1 MVKIYKKGGL
11 SVYQGR
17 DLRKENGKIKSPN
30 SKKRKANYGRYPT
43 LTKISKSNEEVRYI
57 FKTKGGNY
65 KVKLKSALYVN
76 VLIPETKEIKRVKI
90 LGVIKNP
97 NDKNLD
103 REKIITK
110 NAILNTEIG
119 KVLVTSRPGQD
130 GVINGILMKE

>member
-1 MVKIYKKGGL
+1 MVNIYKKGGL

-30 SKKRKANYGRYPT
+30 SKKRKANYGRYSI
-43 LTKISKSNEEVRYI
+43 LTKISKGNEEIRYI
-57 FKTKGGNY
+57 FRTKGGNY
-65 KVKLKSALYVN
+65 KVKLKGALYVN
-76 VLIPETKEIKRVKI
+76 VLNPETKEIKRVKI

-130 GVINGILMKE
+130 GIINGILIKE

>member
-1 MVKIYKKGGL
+1 MVNIYKKGGL

-30 SKKRKANYGRYPT
+30 SKKRKANYGRYPI
-43 LTKISKSNEEVRYI
+43 LTKISKGNEEVRYI
-57 FKTKGGNY
+57 FRTKGGNY

-130 GVINGILMKE
+130 GVVNGILIKE

>member
-1 MVKIYKKGGL
+1 MVNIYKKGGL
-11 SVYQGR
+11 SVYQGK

-30 SKKRKANYGRYPT
+30 SKKRKANYGRYPI
-43 LTKISKSNEEVRYI
+43 LTKISKGNEEIRYI
-57 FKTKGGNY
+57 FRTKGGNY

-76 VLIPETKEIKRVKI
+76 VLNPETKEIKRVKI
-90 LGVIKNP
+90 SGVIKNP

-130 GVINGILMKE
+130 GIINGILIKE

>member
-1 MVKIYKKGGL
+1 MVNIYKKGGL

-30 SKKRKANYGRYPT
+30 SKKRKANYGRYPI
-43 LTKISKSNEEVRYI
+43 LTKISKGNEEIRYI
-57 FKTKGGNY
+57 FRTKGGNY

-76 VLIPETKEIKRVKI
+76 VLNPETKEIKRVKI

-130 GVINGILMKE
+130 GIINGILIKE

>member
-1 MVKIYKKGGL
+1 MVNIYKKGGL

-30 SKKRKANYGRYPT
+30 SKKRKANYGRYPI
-43 LTKISKSNEEVRYI
+43 LTKISKGNEEIRYI
-57 FKTKGGNY
+57 YRTKGGNY

-76 VLIPETKEIKRVKI
+76 VLNPETKEIKRVKI

-130 GVINGILMKE
+130 GIINGILIKE

>member
-1 MVKIYKKGGL
+1 MVNIYKKGGL

-30 SKKRKANYGRYPT
+30 SKKRKANYGRYPI
-43 LTKISKSNEEVRYI
+43 LTKISKGNEEIRYI
-57 FKTKGGNY
+57 FRTKGGNY

-76 VLIPETKEIKRVKI
+76 VLNPETKEIKKVKI

-130 GVINGILMKE
+130 GIINGILIKE

>member
-1 MVKIYKKGGL
+1 MVNIYKKGGL

-30 SKKRKANYGRYPT
+30 SKKRKANYGRYPI
-43 LTKISKSNEEVRYI
+43 LTKISKGNEEIRYI
-57 FKTKGGNY
+57 FRTKGGNY

-76 VLIPETKEIKRVKI
+76 VLNPETKEIKRVKI

-130 GVINGILMKE
+130 GVINGILIKE

>member
-1 MVKIYKKGGL
+1 MANIYKKGGL

-30 SKKRKANYGRYPT
+30 SKKRKANYGRYPI
-43 LTKISKSNEEVRYI
+43 LTKISKGNEEIRYI
-57 FKTKGGNY
+57 FRTKGGNY

-76 VLIPETKEIKRVKI
+76 VLNPETKEIKRVKI

-130 GVINGILMKE
+130 GIINGILIKE

>member
-1 MVKIYKKGGL
+1 MVNIYKKGGL

-30 SKKRKANYGRYPT
+30 SKKRKANYGRYPI
-43 LTKISKSNEEVRYI
+43 LTKISRGNEEIRYI
-57 FKTKGGNY
+57 FRTKGGNY

-76 VLIPETKEIKRVKI
+76 VLNPETKEIKRVKI

-130 GVINGILMKE
+130 GIINGILIKE

>member
-1 MVKIYKKGGL
+1 
-11 SVYQGR
+11 
-17 DLRKENGKIKSPN
+17 
-30 SKKRKANYGRYPT
+30 
-43 LTKISKSNEEVRYI
+43 
-57 FKTKGGNY
+57 
-65 KVKLKSALYVN
+65 
-76 VLIPETKEIKRVKI
+76 

-130 GVINGILMKE
+130 GIINGILIKE